1 MYRSAAAII
10 LNITYGY
17 NVAERDDPYV
27 ALADAAMQTM
37 SKAGVFGTYL
47 VDYIPVL
54 KYVPLWMPG
63 ASFKRQA
70 REWRRLSREMLDSQ
84 FITVK
89 ENMVRWAILSK
100 CEFSWDFQAKGT
112 AVPCITIQELEKL
125 KESGGSADKE
135 ELIKNVVAIAYGG
148 KAMLMTNT
156 KTKLISKTAGADTV
170 SQ

>member
-17 NVAERDDPYV
+17 TLAERDDPCV

-70 REWRRLSREMLDSQ
+70 REWRCLSREMLDSP
-84 FITVK
+84 FMTVK
-89 ENMVRWAILSK
+89 QNMVRRATLYTRG
-100 CEFSWDFQAKGT
+100 FS
-112 AVPCITIQELEKL
+112 
-125 KESGGSADKE
+125 
-135 ELIKNVVAIAYGG
+135 
-148 KAMLMTNT
+148 
-156 KTKLISKTAGADTV
+156 
-170 SQ
+170 